1 MKREIHVGHVEEIQD
16 HIDFVKLQRGVE
28 GKLCSTRVALDN
40 GGGFYKIGINV
51 LDQTLDR
58 EHKPFFGKDFKD
70 TSVKKLNLIGI
81 CQEIK
86 ENDHNV
92 RKTYEVAQIS
102 KLEGTPHT
110 LTGDQK
116 MVNLLVGK
124 SNHASKCPCGYCNV
138 ETPFDLE
145 EDGDLN
151 TLGYLREQNREY
163 VFAGSPSLR
172 QREFDNVVNWPIL
185 HGPDDLVVLDRV
197 PLSVLHLK
205 LRCVNHICDDLTKK
219 TKKRF
224 KKDLV
229 LEFAKEHSIVR
240 KDYHGGS
247 YQGNQCSSIM
257 KKVDFLEA
265 KLPENLK
272 PYTRCLRTYGALYE
286 KCHGMKVEPGY
297 ERYLEDFK
305 VRLFL
310 ANQRPALV
318 SSDQSEASKLITHVL

>member
-86 ENDHNV
+86 ENNHNV

-124 SNHASKCPCGYCNV
+124 SNHASKCP
-138 ETPFDLE
+138 
-145 EDGDLN
+145 
-151 TLGYLREQNREY
+151 
-163 VFAGSPSLR
+163 
-172 QREFDNVVNWPIL
+172 
-185 HGPDDLVVLDRV
+185 
-197 PLSVLHLK
+197 
-205 LRCVNHICDDLTKK
+205 
-219 TKKRF
+219 
-224 KKDLV
+224 
-229 LEFAKEHSIVR
+229 
-240 KDYHGGS
+240 
-247 YQGNQCSSIM
+247 
-257 KKVDFLEA
+257 
-265 KLPENLK
+265 
-272 PYTRCLRTYGALYE
+272 
-286 KCHGMKVEPGY
+286 
-297 ERYLEDFK
+297 
-305 VRLFL
+305 
-310 ANQRPALV
+310 
-318 SSDQSEASKLITHVL
+318 